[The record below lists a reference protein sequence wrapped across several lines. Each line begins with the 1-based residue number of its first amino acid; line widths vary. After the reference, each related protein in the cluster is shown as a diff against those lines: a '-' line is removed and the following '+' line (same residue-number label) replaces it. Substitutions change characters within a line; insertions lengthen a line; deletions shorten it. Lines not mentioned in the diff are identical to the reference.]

1 MGSELLRPLVEP
13 LGGSAFAPNRLLC
26 GYATS
31 RVGRTR
37 LLFADRSPFR
47 WGAGADQQHR
57 GHEVMPE
64 RDGGHHLQRYPGR
77 AGSYPYFGYSS
88 TWR

>member
-1 MGSELLRPLVEP
+1 MGSELLRP
-13 LGGSAFAPNRLLC
+13 LGGSAFAPNKLLC
-26 GYATS
+26 GTATS
-31 RVGRTR
+31 RVGRAR
-37 LLFADRSPFR
+37 LLSAVRSSFR

-57 GHEVMPE
+57 VPGHEVLPE
-64 RDGGHHLQRYPGR
+64 RDGGHHLQRYPDR